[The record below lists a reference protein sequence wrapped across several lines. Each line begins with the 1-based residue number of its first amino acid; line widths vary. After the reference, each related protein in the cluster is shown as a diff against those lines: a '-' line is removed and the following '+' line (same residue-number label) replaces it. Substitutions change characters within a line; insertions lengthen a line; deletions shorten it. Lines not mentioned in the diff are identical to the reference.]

1 MPEEV
6 DVNNLPPFP
15 KRLPGK
21 AESESFSANGPTIAT
36 CSLPPKISRYVRG
49 MSAIAFCPHSPS
61 ELDQLREAYGSLN
74 DVERNLAGAIEPIK

>member
-21 AESESFSANGPTIAT
+21 AESELFANGPTIAT
-36 CSLPPKISRYVRG
+36 FSLSPKISRYVRG
-49 MSAIAFCPHSPS
+49 MSAIGFCPHSPS

-74 DVERNLAGAIEPIK
+74 DVERNLAGAIEPIN